1 MSGLCG
7 WAGAPGAAFDL
18 ESMAAPLRRR
28 AEPLRSARCDAG
40 ALAFAGP
47 GEQGRVFHDDGLLIA
62 SWGGCAATLARQ
74 WRTEGAAGC
83 VHMGDSCAFALI
95 DEYRGEALLGTD
107 RLASRPLYY
116 RLEDGKLL
124 FSTDAGLAGP
134 HGAGA
139 PSLDPQAIFDYLY
152 FQYIPPA
159 AGIHAGQYKLG
170 PGEVLHFARRR
181 AVRTRPAPALTI
193 GAMASATSQL
203 QLAAPSLADAIPE
216 MATVL
221 GQPFGKPVLGLAW
234 LAAQRAASRGE
245 TVAFDIGFD
254 AARHAREQQRSRY
267 WRLPGPVRQV
277 LIEPM
282 LFHLLAGVRSAVVD
296 ALRGRVEQSVAGLP
310 EALEASSLLG
320 TYGIEQVVDRD
331 LLSVA
336 DRHRPRELLRDA
348 WWDSYGDDDAA
359 RLAAIDLQFEVAGG
373 ALPAY
378 AAACDA
384 FGVPLTLPA
393 LSAGTATATLGNL
406 QSARPWLEAD
416 EHLRALAYDSLLDL
430 RRRHIV
436 RVKFI
441 DMLLSMSAPAN
452 ADMVWMLMM
461 LEQWLARRSRTAKDI
476 ARDEQTAICK

>member
-7 WAGAPGAAFDL
+7 WAGAPGGAFDL
-18 ESMAAPLRRR
+18 ANMAAPLRRR
-28 AEPLRSARCDAG
+28 MEPVRSARCDGG

-74 WRTEGAAGC
+74 WRTGGAGAC
-83 VHMGDSCAFALI
+83 VHMGDACAFALI

-116 RLEDGKLL
+116 RVDDGVLL
-124 FSTDAGLAGP
+124 FSTDP
-134 HGAGA
+134 VMNGAPVEH
-139 PSLDPQAIFDYLY
+139 PSLDPQALFDYLY

-159 AGIHAGQYKLG
+159 TGIQGGQYKLG
-170 PGEVLHFARRR
+170 PGEVVHFTRGR
-181 AVRTRPAPALTI
+181 ALRTRPAAAFTL
-193 GAMASATSQL
+193 GAMAGATSQV
-203 QLAAPSLADAIPE
+203 QLAAPSLADAVPE
-216 MATVL
+216 MAAAL

-234 LAAQRAASRGE
+234 LTAQRAASRGD
-245 TVAFDIGFD
+245 TVAFDIVLD
-254 AARHAREQQRSRY
+254 AERHAREQQRSRY

-282 LFHLLAGVRSAVVD
+282 LFHLLAGVHTASVD
-296 ALRGRVEQSVAGLP
+296 ALRGRIAQSVAGLP

-320 TYGIEQVVDRD
+320 IYGIDQVVDRD
-331 LLSVA
+331 LLSVV
-336 DRHRPRELLRDA
+336 DCHRPRELLRDA
-348 WWDSYGDDDAA
+348 WWETYGEDDAN
-359 RLAAIDLQFEVAGG
+359 RLATIDLQFEVAGG

-378 AAACDA
+378 AAACNA
-384 FGVPLTLPA
+384 FGVPLTIPA
-393 LSAGTATATLGNL
+393 LSAATATATLGNL
-406 QSARPWLEAD
+406 PSARPWLEAD

-436 RVKFI
+436 REKFI

-452 ADMVWMLMM
+452 AEMVWMLMM
-461 LEQWLARRSRTAKDI
+461 LEQWLSARSRAPREI
-476 ARDEQTAICK
+476 AHDEPAAICK

>member
-7 WAGAPGAAFDL
+7 WAGAPGSAFDL
-18 ESMAAPLRRR
+18 GSMAAALRRR
-28 AEPLRSARCDAG
+28 AEPLRSARGDAG

-62 SWGGCAATLARQ
+62 TWGGCAATLARQ

-83 VHMGDSCAFALI
+83 AHLGDSCAFALI

-116 RLEDGKLL
+116 RLENGKLL

-134 HGAGA
+134 PGAA
-139 PSLDPQAIFDYLY
+139 PSLDPQAMFDYLY

-159 AGIHAGQYKLG
+159 TGIHAGLCKLG
-170 PGEVLHFARRR
+170 PGEVLHFARGR
-181 AVRTRPAPALTI
+181 AVHTQAAPALTI
-193 GAMASATSQL
+193 GAMATATSQV

-216 MATVL
+216 MASVL

-234 LAAQRAASRGE
+234 LAAQRAAGRGE
-245 TVAFDIGFD
+245 AVAFDIVFD

-282 LFHLLAGVRSAVVD
+282 LFHVLAGVHTAGVD

-336 DRHRPRELLRDA
+336 DRNRPRELLRDA
-348 WWDSYGDDDAA
+348 WWDTYGEDDAG
-359 RLAAIDLQFEVAGG
+359 RLAAIDLHFEVAGG

-384 FGVPLTLPA
+384 FGVPLTIPA
-393 LSAGTATATLGNL
+393 LLAGTATATLGKL

-436 RVKFI
+436 RGKFI

-461 LEQWLARRSRTAKDI
+461 LEQWLASRSRTPEEI
-476 ARDEQTAICK
+476 ARDEQAAICK

>member
-7 WAGAPGAAFDL
+7 WAGAPGSAFDL
-18 ESMAAPLRRR
+18 GQMAAALRRR

-40 ALAFAGP
+40 ALAFAGA
-47 GEQGRVFHDDGLLIA
+47 GELGRVFHDDGLLIA
-62 SWGGCAATLARQ
+62 TWGGCAATIARQ
-74 WRTEGAAGC
+74 WRTDGAAGC
-83 VHMGDSCAFALI
+83 VHTGDSCAFAVI

-107 RLASRPLYY
+107 QLGSHPLYY
-116 RLEDGKLL
+116 RLDGSVLQ
-124 FSTDAGLAGP
+124 FSTDAGLGEP
-134 HGAGA
+134 PGAAA

-152 FQYIPPA
+152 FQYLPPA
-159 AGIHAGQYKLG
+159 TSIHAGQYKLG
-170 PGEVLHFARRR
+170 PGEVLHFSRGR
-181 AVRTRPAPALTI
+181 AVRTRRAPLLTI
-193 GAMASATSQL
+193 GAMAAATSRL
-203 QLAAPSLADAIPE
+203 QLAGPSLADAVPD
-216 MATVL
+216 MAAAL

-245 TVAFDIGFD
+245 ALAFDIVLD
-254 AARHAREQQRSRY
+254 AERHAREQQRSRY

-282 LFHLLAGVRSAVVD
+282 LFHLLAGVHTPGVE

-320 TYGIEQVVDRD
+320 IYGIGQVVDRD
-331 LLSVA
+331 LLSVV
-336 DRHRPRELLRDA
+336 DPHRPRELLRNA
-348 WWDSYGDDDAA
+348 WWETYGDEDAG

-384 FGVPLTLPA
+384 FGVPLTIPA
-393 LSAGTATATLGNL
+393 LSACTATATLGKL

-436 RVKFI
+436 REKFI

-461 LEQWLARRSRTAKDI
+461 LEQWLARRSRTPAESV
-476 ARDEQTAICK
+476 RDEHAATCK

>member
-18 ESMAAPLRRR
+18 GHMAASLRRR
-28 AEPLRSARCDAG
+28 GEPLRSAVGENG
-40 ALAFAGP
+40 ALAFAGA
-47 GEQGRVFHDDGLLIA
+47 GEQGRVFRDEGLLIA
-62 SWGGCAATLARQ
+62 SWGGCAATIARQ
-74 WRTEGAAGC
+74 WRTEGASGC
-83 VHMGDSCAFALI
+83 VHMGDACAFTLI

-116 RLEDGKLL
+116 RLQDGVLH
-124 FSTDAGLAGP
+124 FSTDAALDEP
-134 HGAGA
+134 QGA
-139 PSLDPQAIFDYLY
+139 PALDPQAILDYLY
-152 FQYIPPA
+152 FQFIPPA
-159 AGIHAGQYKLG
+159 TGMHPGQYKLG
-170 PGEVLHFARRR
+170 PGEVLHFARGR
-181 AVRTRPAPALTI
+181 AVRTRPAPALAI
-193 GAMASATSQL
+193 GAMASATSQV
-203 QLAAPSLADAIPE
+203 QLAAPSLADAVPE
-216 MATVL
+216 MASAL

-245 TVAFDIGFD
+245 ALAFDIVLD

-282 LFHLLAGVRSAVVD
+282 LFHLLAGVHTPGVD
-296 ALRGRVEQSVAGLP
+296 ALRGRVSQAVAGLP

-320 TYGIEQVVDRD
+320 TYGVEQVIHRD
-331 LLSVA
+331 LLSVV
-336 DRHRPRELLRDA
+336 DRHHPRELLRDA
-348 WWDSYGDDDAA
+348 WWETFGDDDAG
-359 RLAAIDLQFEVAGG
+359 RLAAIDVQFEVAGG

-384 FGVPLTLPA
+384 FGVPLTIPA
-393 LSAGTATATLGNL
+393 LSAGTATATLGVL

-430 RRRHIV
+430 RRRRIV
-436 RVKFI
+436 REKFI

-461 LEQWLARRSRTAKDI
+461 LEQWLVRRSRTPRESVRHDHA
-476 ARDEQTAICK
+476 ATCK